1 MSDPATTTDPAVT
14 VGAAPVGAAGAAV
27 TDDAPA
33 EEPRWLSRDELVAWL
48 RLQAVIELLPGA
60 LDTQLR
66 RDADL
71 THYEYLL
78 LAMLSEAPDRVLRMS
93 HLASAT
99 NATLPRLSHVV
110 TRLERDG
117 FVQREPDPDDR
128 RATLARLTEAG
139 WDKVVASAP
148 GHVAEVRRLVV
159 DALSAEQ
166 VEQLSSIMLTIVRVL
181 DPHRKLYLLDD

>member
-1 MSDPATTTDPAVT
+1 MPSNQSGAIVTLPTTEPVQPAP
-14 VGAAPVGAAGAAV
+14 
-27 TDDAPA
+27 
-33 EEPRWLSRDELVAWL
+33 PRWLTRGELEAWL
-48 RLQAVIELLPGA
+48 RLQSVVELLPGA
-60 LDTQLR
+60 LDAQLR

-78 LAMLSEAPDRVLRMS
+78 LAMLSEAPERTLRMS

-117 FVQREPDPDDR
+117 YVERRPAPDDR

-139 WDKVVASAP
+139 WAKVVASAP
-148 GHVAEVRRLVV
+148 GHVERVRRLVF
-159 DALSAEQ
+159 DALTPEQ
-166 VEQLSSIMLTIVRVL
+166 VAQLHEIAGAIAANL
-181 DPHRKLYLLDD
+181 DPAARVYPLD

>member
-1 MSDPATTTDPAVT
+1 MSPET
-14 VGAAPVGAAGAAV
+14 
-27 TDDAPA
+27 
-33 EEPRWLSRDELVAWL
+33 RWLSRTELVAWL

-110 TRLERDG
+110 TRLEKDG
-117 FVQREPDPDDR
+117 FVTREPDPGDR
-128 RATLARLTEAG
+128 RATLARLTEDG
-139 WDKVVASAP
+139 WAKVVASAP
-148 GHVAEVRRLVV
+148 GHVTEVRRLVMDV
-159 DALSAEQ
+159 LTPEQ
-166 VEQLSSIMLTIVRVL
+166 VEQLSTITLALVRSL
-181 DPHRKLYLLDD
+181 DPGRRLYHLDED

>member
-1 MSDPATTTDPAVT
+1 MPTDT
-14 VGAAPVGAAGAAV
+14 
-27 TDDAPA
+27 
-33 EEPRWLSRDELVAWL
+33 RWLTRTELVAWL

-78 LAMLSEAPDRVLRMS
+78 LAMLSEAPGRVLRMS

-110 TRLERDG
+110 TRLEKDG
-117 FVQREPDPDDR
+117 LVTREPDPADR
-128 RATLARLTEAG
+128 RATLARLTEDG
-139 WDKVVASAP
+139 WAKVVASAP
-148 GHVAEVRRLVV
+148 GHVAEVRRLVMDV
-159 DALSAEQ
+159 LTPEQ
-166 VEQLSSIMLTIVRVL
+166 VDQLSTITLALVRSL
-181 DPHRKLYLLDD
+181 DPGRRLYHLDD

>member
-1 MSDPATTTDPAVT
+1 MTD
-14 VGAAPVGAAGAAV
+14 
-27 TDDAPA
+27 
-33 EEPRWLSRDELVAWL
+33 EPRWLTHDELVAWM

-66 RDADL
+66 RDSDL

-117 FVQREPDPDDR
+117 LVRREPDPADR
-128 RATLARLTEAG
+128 RATLARLTDEG
-139 WDKVVASAP
+139 WATVVASAP

-159 DALSAEQ
+159 DALTPEQ
-166 VEQLSSIMLTIVRVL
+166 VSQLSTIMLTLVRVL
-181 DPHRKLYLLDD
+181 DPARRLYHLDDRAGPRPADPPA

>member
-1 MSDPATTTDPAVT
+1 M
-14 VGAAPVGAAGAAV
+14 
-27 TDDAPA
+27 A
-33 EEPRWLSRDELVAWL
+33 EPHWLSKDELVAWL

-60 LDTQLR
+60 LDAQLR

-78 LAMLSEAPDRVLRMS
+78 LAMLSEARDRTLRMS

-117 FVQREPDPDDR
+117 FVRREPDPSDK
-128 RATLARLTEAG
+128 RATLAVLTDAG

-148 GHVAEVRRLVV
+148 GHVTEVRRLVI
-159 DALSAEQ
+159 DALTPEQ
-166 VEQLSSIMLTIVRVL
+166 VAQLSEISLTLIRVL
-181 DPHRKLYLLDD
+181 DPHKRLYHLES

>member
-1 MSDPATTTDPAVT
+1 MTTDT
-14 VGAAPVGAAGAAV
+14 
-27 TDDAPA
+27 
-33 EEPRWLSRDELVAWL
+33 RWLSRTELVAWL

-110 TRLERDG
+110 TRLEKDG
-117 FVQREPDPDDR
+117 FVTREPDPADR

-139 WDKVVASAP
+139 WAKVVASAP
-148 GHVAEVRRLVV
+148 GHVTEVRRLVMDVLTPEQV
-159 DALSAEQ
+159 DQLSAIT
-166 VEQLSSIMLTIVRVL
+166 LALVRSL
-181 DPHRKLYLLDD
+181 DPGRRLYHLDGD

>member
-1 MSDPATTTDPAVT
+1 MTTDQATSERGAV
-14 VGAAPVGAAGAAV
+14 AGA
-27 TDDAPA
+27 
-33 EEPRWLSRDELVAWL
+33 EPRWLSRTELVAWL

-78 LAMLSEAPDRVLRMS
+78 LAMLSEAPDRILRMS

-117 FVQREPDPDDR
+117 YVQREPDPTDR
-128 RATLARLTEAG
+128 RATLARLTDEG
-139 WDKVVASAP
+139 WAKVLASAP

-159 DALSAEQ
+159 DVLEPEQ
-166 VEQLSSIMLTIVRVL
+166 VEQLSAIMLALVRSL
-181 DPHRKLYLLDD
+181 DPARRLYHLDDR

>member
-1 MSDPATTTDPAVT
+1 MSDET
-14 VGAAPVGAAGAAV
+14 
-27 TDDAPA
+27 
-33 EEPRWLSRDELVAWL
+33 RWLSRDELVAWM

-60 LDTQLR
+60 LDAQLR
-66 RDADL
+66 RDSDL

-78 LAMLSEAPDRVLRMS
+78 LAMLSEAPGRVLRMS

-117 FVQREPDPDDR
+117 YVRREPDPADR
-128 RATLARLTEAG
+128 RATLARLTEEG

-148 GHVAEVRRLVV
+148 GHVHEVRRLVV
-159 DALSAEQ
+159 DALTPEQ
-166 VEQLSSIMLTIVRVL
+166 VAELSTIMLTLVRVL
-181 DPHRKLYLLDD
+181 DPANRLYHLDD